1 MVDCNSCKF
10 LELRGSSLLI
20 VENYYCKYRKAR
32 NLPVVKDCENYQRAY
47 SEFPVTIGYLDDI
60 MECKEYKEWDIQ
72 DERSQLEADIY
83 NGVKH
88 FNSGE

>member
-20 VENYYCKYRKAR
+20 AENYYCKYRKAR

-47 SEFPVTIGYLDDI
+47 FIDPVRTGGMRIRK
-60 MECKEYKEWDIQ
+60 CKK
-72 DERSQLEADIY
+72 
-83 NGVKH
+83 
-88 FNSGE
+88 